1 MIGRVARL
9 RPAGRRDGRSEHVLV
24 IAAHPDDEVLGCG
37 GTMACHAANGDQVNV
52 LIMGEGVTARGRRRD
67 ARKSRTAL
75 STLQRSLRAAGKI
88 LGVTRISTYS
98 FPDNRFDTVALLD
111 LVKAVEVEKERFR
124 PTIVYTHHPDDLNVD
139 HRLVA
144 QAVQTAFRP
153 QPKDLKPIILAF
165 EVPSSTEYQSPLAS
179 GPFRPSVY
187 VDITATLAAK
197 CRAMA
202 AYESEVR
209 PYPHPRA
216 PKALEI
222 IARRNGIEV
231 GLEAAERF
239 ALVRAVVAH
248 GTIR

>member
-1 MIGRVARL
+1 
-9 RPAGRRDGRSEHVLV
+9 
-24 IAAHPDDEVLGCG
+24 
-37 GTMACHAANGDQVNV
+37 
-52 LIMGEGVTARGRRRD
+52 
-67 ARKSRTAL
+67 
-75 STLQRSLRAAGKI
+75 
-88 LGVTRISTYS
+88 
-98 FPDNRFDTVALLD
+98 
-111 LVKAVEVEKERFR
+111 
-124 PTIVYTHHPDDLNVD
+124 VYTHHPDDLNVD

-248 GTIR
+248 RTIR